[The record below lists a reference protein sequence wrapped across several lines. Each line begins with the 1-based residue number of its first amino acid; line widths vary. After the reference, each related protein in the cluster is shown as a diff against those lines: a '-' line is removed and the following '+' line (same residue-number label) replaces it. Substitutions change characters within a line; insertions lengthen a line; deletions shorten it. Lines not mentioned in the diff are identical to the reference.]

1 MKKMKLTDNEKR
13 DVVKLI
19 EEGKVLPEKYRFL
32 LFDESKQVELTWN
45 GKSDEVTNVVLPF
58 QIIEQIDEPRNE
70 EVKMAQGSFDFAS
83 GRQMAGWTNKL
94 IWGDN
99 KYILSSLKNGP
110 MREEI
115 EKEGG
120 IKLIYIDPPFDV
132 GADFS
137 MNVEIGDDSYEKK
150 PNVLEQLAYRDT
162 WGRGEDSFLSM
173 IYERLVVM
181 KDLLA
186 DDGSIFLHC
195 DWRLNSSLRLIMDE
209 IFLKDNY
216 KNEIIWKR
224 KGGSANPENQ
234 LDNSVDYILWYSKS
248 RDNKVNHQFTKE
260 SEEAKKYINE
270 RFTNEDPDG
279 RKYMT
284 SPIVSPNYRE
294 NLIYE
299 YRGFKPP
306 RNGWS
311 ISKEKMEQWDKDNK
325 LYFPEKGERIYRK
338 IYLDE
343 YLGQPISNIWTDVF
357 KINPM
362 SKERVDYPTQK
373 PETLISRIVELSTNE
388 GDLVADF
395 FSGSGSTAAV
405 SEKLN
410 RKWICSD
417 LGKFAIHTTRKRMIG
432 IQREL
437 KKSGMN
443 WRAFE
448 ILNLGKYQRQHY
460 IYDGKNER
468 DELQIR
474 EKQLREKA
482 FETLILQAYKAISVD
497 GFVTIHGKRS
507 DDFVSLGPINQPLSR
522 NHVEEVIKEC
532 IKNKITSVD
541 ILGFEYEMGLFPTIQ
556 EEAKSK
562 GLRLSYKQIP
572 MEVFD
577 KRAVSKGEVVFHD
590 VAFIEFKPH
599 FNGNNL
605 SIELTDF
612 AVFYNEDNL
621 GTDESLKNGKS
632 KIVVENGQIVEKKKD
647 KNGIISETILTKN
660 WHDWID
666 YWSVDFDYES
676 KPEII
681 KFKTEDGKVEEEW
694 TGNYVFENEWQS
706 FRGKYK
712 DNRLEK
718 LELKSSQREIAK
730 DKTKVAVKVVDIFGN
745 DTMKVLEVKV

>member
-1 MKKMKLTDNEKR
+1 MKSMKLTDNEKR

-83 GRQMAGWTNKL
+83 GRQMTGWTNKL

-137 MNVEIGDDSYEKK
+137 MNVDVGEGSYEKK
-150 PNVLEQLAYRDT
+150 PNVLEHIAYRDT
-162 WGRGEDSFLSM
+162 WGLGADSFLSM
-173 IYERLVVM
+173 IYERLKIM
-181 KDLLA
+181 KELLS
-186 DDGSIFLHC
+186 DDGAIILHC
-195 DWRLNSSLRLIMDE
+195 DYRLNSSLRVVLDE
-209 IFLKDNY
+209 IFGKENFV
-216 KNEIIWKR
+216 NEIIWCYTGPSSVKENLPR
-224 KGGSANPENQ
+224 KHDSILFYKKGKKCTVN
-234 LDNSVDYILWYSKS
+234 LDETRIPYDKATLERRK
-248 RDNKVNHQFTKE
+248 HKE
-260 SEEAKKYINE
+260 STKKGIK
-270 RFTNEDPDG
+270 FSGVEDL
-279 RKYMT
+279 
-284 SPIVSPNYRE
+284 SS
-294 NLIYE
+294 L
-299 YRGFKPP
+299 
-306 RNGWS
+306 
-311 ISKEKMEQWDKDNK
+311 
-325 LYFPEKGERIYRK
+325 EKGK
-338 IYLDE
+338 IAPDWWNDIPSG
-343 YLGQPISNIWTDVF
+343 GQISRTELIG
-357 KINPM
+357 
-362 SKERVDYPTQK
+362 YPTQK
-373 PETLISRIVELSTNE
+373 PEKLLERIIKLASNQE
-388 GDLVADF
+388 DIVADF
-395 FSGSGSTAAV
+395 FNGSGTTSAV
-405 SEKLN
+405 AEKLN

-417 LGKFAIHTTRKRMIG
+417 IGKFSIHATRKRMIG

-437 KKSGMN
+437 KKNQKN

-460 IYDGKNER
+460 VYDGKNER
-468 DELQIR
+468 DEVKAG
-474 EKQLREKA
+474 EKLKKEKE
-482 FETLILQAYKAISVD
+482 FENLIIDAYRATSVS
-497 GFVTIHGKRS
+497 GFMTIHGKKGG
-507 DDFVSLGPINQPLSR
+507 DFVSIGPINQPISR
-522 NHVEEVIKEC
+522 NHVEEVINEC
-532 IKNKITSVD
+532 IKNNITSVD

-577 KRAVSKGEVVFHD
+577 KRAVSKGEVIFHD
-590 VAFIEFKPH
+590 VAHIEFKPH
-599 FNGNNL
+599 FNGRKL
-605 SIELTDF
+605 SVELTDF
-612 AVFYNEDNL
+612 AVFYNEENL
-621 GTDESLKNGKS
+621 NINESLANGKS
-632 KIVVENGQIVEKKKD
+632 KVVVERGQIVEKKKD
-647 KNGIISETILTKN
+647 KEGIISETILTKD

-718 LELKSSQREIAK
+718 LEFKSSEREIAK

>member
-1 MKKMKLTDNEKR
+1 MKLTDNEKR

-83 GRQMAGWTNKL
+83 GRQMTGWTNKL

-110 MREEI
+110 MRSEI

-137 MNVEIGDDSYEKK
+137 MNVEVGDGSYEKK
-150 PNVLEQLAYRDT
+150 PNVLEQFAYRDM
-162 WGRGEDSFLSM
+162 WGMGTDSYLSM
-173 IYERLVVM
+173 IYERLILL
-181 KDLLA
+181 KDLMA
-186 DDGSIFLHC
+186 DNGSIYVHC
-195 DWRLNSSLRLIMDE
+195 DHHI
-209 IFLKDNY
+209 DNRMRGVMEEVFGVD
-216 KNEIIWKR
+216 NFVSHIIWKR
-224 KGGSANPENQ
+224 TGARSQSKFINPVTDSIFFFAKNK
-234 LDNSVDYILWYSKS
+234 DNLLWNSYKTEYSK
-248 RDNKVNHQFTKE
+248 E
-260 SEEAKKYINE
+260 YINKYY
-270 RFTNEDPDG
+270 RNNDNG
-279 RKYMT
+279 RLYQDT
-284 SPIVSPNYRE
+284 S
-294 NLIYE
+294 LIAPGKGYSFE
-299 YRGFKPP
+299 WKGVTKRW
-306 RNGWS
+306 RHN
-311 ISKEKMEQWDKDNK
+311 KEKFQELEADN
-325 LYFPEKGERIYRK
+325 LLHYTSKGVARLKR
-338 IYLDE
+338 YLDE
-343 YLGQPISNIWTDVF
+343 SEGILPQSLWSDISNV
-357 KINPM
+357 N
-362 SKERVDYPTQK
+362 SQSSERLDYPTQK
-373 PETLISRIVELSTNE
+373 PETLIERIIKASSNE
-388 GDLVADF
+388 GDIVLDCFA
-395 FSGSGSTAAV
+395 GSGTTAAV

-417 LGKFAIHTTRKRMIG
+417 LGKFSIHTTRKRMIG

-437 KKSGMN
+437 KKNKKN

-460 IYDGKNER
+460 IFDGKNVR
-468 DELQIR
+468 DEIKTEQRKIK
-474 EKQLREKA
+474 EKE
-482 FETLILQAYKAISVD
+482 FENLILEAYRATSVD
-497 GFVTIHGKRS
+497 GFSTIHGKKGS
-507 DDFVSLGPINQPLSR
+507 DFVSLGPINQPLSR
-522 NHVEEVIKEC
+522 NHVEEVIAEC
-532 IKNKITSVD
+532 LKNNITSVD

-577 KRAVSKGEVVFHD
+577 KTAVSRGEVIFHD

-599 FNGNNL
+599 IDGKKL
-605 SIELTDF
+605 SVELTDF

-621 GTDESLKNGKS
+621 GGDDSLAKGKS
-632 KIVVENGQIVEKKKD
+632 KIVVENGAIVEKKKD
-647 KNGIISETILTKN
+647 KDGIVSETILTN
-660 WHDWID
+660 RWHDWID

-681 KFKTEDGKVEEEW
+681 KFKTEDGRVEEEW

-712 DNRLEK
+712 LNKDERLE
-718 LELKSSQREIAK
+718 LISSEREIAK

>member
-1 MKKMKLTDNEKR
+1 MNLTDNEKR
-13 DVVKLI
+13 DIVKLI
-19 EEGKVLPEKYRFL
+19 EENKNLPEKYRFL

-83 GRQMAGWTNKL
+83 GRQMTGWTNKL

-162 WGRGEDSFLSM
+162 WGLGSDSFLSM
-173 IYERLVVM
+173 IYERLILM

-186 DDGSIFLHC
+186 DDGSIYLHC
-195 DWRLNSSLRLIMDE
+195 DWRMNSNIRVMMDE
-209 IFLKDNY
+209 VFGKDNFC
-216 KNEIIWKR
+216 NEIVWSYQGSWVEPKNYFPRRNNSILFYKKSKNAFFERNFEDDISDSVNFKRWK
-224 KGGSANPENQ
+224 
-234 LDNSVDYILWYSKS
+234 DYIV
-248 RDNKVNHQFTKE
+248 DNKIYGKNMPIHDKRFRVYSEKFKKTHQREISDTDIVYEFTGSVVGSVWNIK
-260 SEEAKKYINE
+260 
-270 RFTNEDPDG
+270 TVDP
-279 RKYMT
+279 K
-284 SPIVSPNYRE
+284 SP
-294 NLIYE
+294 
-299 YRGFKPP
+299 
-306 RNGWS
+306 
-311 ISKEKMEQWDKDNK
+311 
-325 LYFPEKGERIYRK
+325 
-338 IYLDE
+338 E
-343 YLGQPISNIWTDVF
+343 YLF
-357 KINPM
+357 
-362 SKERVDYPTQK
+362 YPTQK
-373 PETLISRIVELSTNE
+373 PLKLIQRIIESSSKENDIVC
-388 GDLVADF
+388 DF
-395 FSGSGSTAAV
+395 FAGSGSTAHAA
-405 SEKLN
+405 ELLN
-410 RKWICSD
+410 RKWICTD
-417 LGKFAIHTTRKRMIG
+417 LGKFSIHTCRKRMIAV
-432 IQREL
+432 QREL
-437 KKSGMN
+437 KESNKN

-468 DELQIR
+468 DEI
-474 EKQLREKA
+474 KLREKKIKEKE
-482 FETLILQAYKAISVD
+482 FENLILEAYKATSID
-497 GFVTIHGKRS
+497 GFATIHGKKGGN
-507 DDFVSLGPINQPLSR
+507 FVSLGPINQPLSR
-522 NHVEEVIKEC
+522 NHVGEVISEC
-532 IKNKITSVD
+532 LKNNITTVD

-590 VAFIEFKPH
+590 VAYIEFKPH
-599 FNGNNL
+599 FKSNKL
-605 SIELTDF
+605 SIELVDF

-621 GTDESLKNGKS
+621 RIDESIKNGKS
-632 KIVVENGQIVEKKKD
+632 KVVVENGQIVEKRKD
-647 KNGIISETILTKN
+647 KEGIVSEKVLTKD

-681 KFKTEDGKVEEEW
+681 KFLTEDGKIEEEW

-712 DNRLEK
+712 FNKGEK
-718 LELKSSQREIAK
+718 LELMSSEVEILK

-745 DTMKVLEVKV
+745 DTMKVLDVKV

>member
-1 MKKMKLTDNEKR
+1 MKLTDNEKR
-13 DVVKLI
+13 DVTKLI

-83 GRQMAGWTNKL
+83 GRQMTGWTNKL

-137 MNVEIGDDSYEKK
+137 MNVDVGEGSYEKK
-150 PNVLEQLAYRDT
+150 PNVLEHIAYRDT
-162 WGRGEDSFLSM
+162 WGKGKDSFLSM
-173 IYERLVVM
+173 IYERLVLM

-186 DDGSIFLHC
+186 DDGSIFVHC
-195 DWRLNSSLRLIMDE
+195 DWRLNSSIKLIMDE
-209 IFLKDNY
+209 IFGVENLI
-216 KNEIIWKR
+216 NEIVWKR
-224 KGGSANPENQ
+224 RGGVLNETHRYGNV
-234 LDNSVDYILWYSKS
+234 VDFILFYSKTNQ
-248 RDNKVNHQFTKE
+248 NKFYPQKTKDDQNTKE
-260 SEEAKKYINE
+260 YIKK
-270 RFTNEDPDG
+270 RFNKTETDG
-279 RKYMT
+279 RKYMLQ
-284 SPIVSPNYRE
+284 PLVNPANRPN
-294 NLIYE
+294 LKYE
-299 YRGFKPP
+299 FKGYKPP
-306 RNGWS
+306 KNGWL
-311 ISKEKMEQWDKDNK
+311 ISKDRMKELEEKN
-325 LYFPEKGERIYRK
+325 LLHFPENKENRISRK
-338 IYLDE
+338 IYEDE
-343 YLGQPISNIWTDVF
+343 YEGQLVNSLWTDIF
-357 KINPM
+357 PINPM
-362 SKERVDYPTQK
+362 SKERIDYPTQK
-373 PETLISRIVELSTNE
+373 PEKLLERIINSSTQE
-388 GDLVADF
+388 GDLIADF
-395 FSGSGSTAAV
+395 FCGSATTAAV

-417 LGKFAIHTTRKRMIG
+417 LGKFSIHASRKRMIG
-432 IQREL
+432 VQREM
-437 KKSGMN
+437 KKKEKN

-460 IYDGKNER
+460 IYDGKEER
-468 DELQIR
+468 DELKQN
-474 EKQLREKA
+474 EKIKKEKE
-482 FETLILQAYKAISVD
+482 FENLILGAYKAISVD
-497 GFVTIHGKRS
+497 GFATIHGKKGS
-507 DDFVSLGPINQPLSR
+507 DFVSLGPINQPLSR
-522 NHVEEVIKEC
+522 NHVEEVITEC
-532 IKNKITSVD
+532 VKNKITSVD

-556 EEAKSK
+556 EEAKAK

-599 FNGNNL
+599 FNGIKL

-647 KNGIISETILTKN
+647 KNGIISETVLTKN

>member
-1 MKKMKLTDNEKR
+1 MKLTDNEKR
-13 DVVKLI
+13 DVTKLI
-19 EEGKVLPEKYRFL
+19 EEGKNLPEKYRFL

-45 GKSDEVTNVVLPF
+45 GKSDEVTNAVLPF

-83 GRQMAGWTNKL
+83 GRQMTGWTNKL

-110 MREEI
+110 MRKEI

-299 YRGFKPP
+299 YKGFKPP

-437 KKSGMN
+437 KKSEMN

-497 GFVTIHGKRS
+497 GFVTIHGKRG

-577 KRAVSKGEVVFHD
+577 KRAVSQGEVVFHD
-590 VAFIEFKPH
+590 VAYIEFKPH
-599 FNGNNL
+599 FNGNKL
-605 SIELTDF
+605 SVELTDF

-621 GTDESLKNGKS
+621 GTDESIKNGKT
-632 KIVVENGQIVEKKKD
+632 KVIVENGQIVEKKKD
-647 KNGIISETILTKN
+647 KDGIISETILTKN

-666 YWSVDFDYES
+666 YWSVDFDFES

-681 KFKTEDGKVEEEW
+681 KFKTEEGKVEEEW

-712 DNRLEK
+712 DNRFEK
-718 LELKSSQREIAK
+718 LELKSSEREIAK

-745 DTMKVLEVKV
+745 DTMKVLEVKI

>member
-1 MKKMKLTDNEKR
+1 MKLTDNEKR

-70 EVKMAQGSFDFAS
+70 EVKMAQGSFNFAS
-83 GRQMAGWTNKL
+83 GRQMTGWTNKL

-132 GADFS
+132 QADFS
-137 MNVEIGDDSYEKK
+137 MDIKIGDGTYSKK
-150 PNVLEQLAYRDT
+150 PNVLEQIAYRDT
-162 WGRGEDSFLSM
+162 WGLGADSFLSM
-173 IYERLVVM
+173 IYERLLLA

-186 DDGSIFLHC
+186 DDGSIFVHC
-195 DWRLNSSLRLIMDE
+195 DYRLSGRMRMLLNEVFGVDLFVNEIIWQGAVGDTSAKNKKFIKSHDTIFAFRKNSNSFIWNDVFQE
-209 IFLKDNY
+209 YSETSKKNY
-216 KNEIIWKR
+216 KNEDSNGKY
-224 KGGSANPENQ
+224 Q
-234 LDNSVDYILWYSKS
+234 LVSVDNPGGGGYKYDLGFGEKSPKNGYRMPKETALKWLEDGILEVKKDTVPRKKSYIGEGV
-248 RDNKVNHQFTKE
+248 RC
-260 SEEAKKYINE
+260 
-270 RFTNEDPDG
+270 
-279 RKYMT
+279 
-284 SPIVSPNYRE
+284 
-294 NLIYE
+294 
-299 YRGFKPP
+299 
-306 RNGWS
+306 
-311 ISKEKMEQWDKDNK
+311 KDV
-325 LYFPEKGERIYRK
+325 
-338 IYLDE
+338 
-343 YLGQPISNIWTDVF
+343 WTDIGSTQGNEF
-357 KINPM
+357 LG
-362 SKERVDYPTQK
+362 YPTQK
-373 PETLISRIVELSTNE
+373 PLKLLERIIQSSSNT
-388 GDLVADF
+388 GDIVLDF
-395 FSGSGSTAAV
+395 FAGSGTTAAV
-405 SEKLN
+405 AEKLN

-417 LGKFAIHTTRKRMIG
+417 IGKFSIHAIRKRMID
-432 IQREL
+432 IQRTQ
-437 KKSGMN
+437 KKEEKD

-460 IYDGKNER
+460 IFDGKTER
-468 DELQIR
+468 DETKQHQKQKK
-474 EKQLREKA
+474 EKE
-482 FETLILQAYKAISVD
+482 FEELILEAYKATYVD
-497 GFVTIHGKRS
+497 GFTTIHGKKGS
-507 DDFVSLGPINQPLSR
+507 EFVSLGPINQPLSR
-522 NHVEEVIKEC
+522 NHVEEVISEC

-541 ILGFEYEMGLFPTIQ
+541 VLGFEYEMGLFPTIQ

-590 VAFIEFKPH
+590 VAYIEFKPH
-599 FNGNNL
+599 FDGRKL
-605 SIELTDF
+605 SVELSDF
-612 AVFYNEDNL
+612 AVFYNEGNVNI
-621 GTDESLKNGKS
+621 DESLANGKS
-632 KIVVENGQIVEKKKD
+632 KVVVENGQIVEKKKD
-647 KNGIISETILTKN
+647 KDGIISETILTTS

-666 YWSVDFDYES
+666 YWSVDFDFES

-681 KFKTEDGKVEEEW
+681 RFKTEDGRIEEEW

-706 FRGKYK
+706 FRGKK
-712 DNRLEK
+712 GNQQ
-718 LELKSSQREIAK
+718 LELMSSEREIVK

>member
-1 MKKMKLTDNEKR
+1 MKLTDNEKR

-45 GKSDEVTNVVLPF
+45 GKSDEITNAVLPF

-83 GRQMAGWTNKL
+83 GRQMTGWTNKL

-437 KKSGMN
+437 KKSEMN

-577 KRAVSKGEVVFHD
+577 KRAVSQGEVVFHD
-590 VAFIEFKPH
+590 VAYIEFKPH
-599 FNGNNL
+599 FNGNKL
-605 SIELTDF
+605 SVELTDF
-612 AVFYNEDNL
+612 AVFYNEDNI
-621 GTDESLKNGKS
+621 GTDESIKNGKT
-632 KIVVENGQIVEKKKD
+632 KVIVENGQIVEKKKD
-647 KNGIISETILTKN
+647 KDGIISETILTKN

-666 YWSVDFDYES
+666 YWSVDFDFES

-681 KFKTEDGKVEEEW
+681 KFKTEEGKVEEEW

-712 DNRLEK
+712 DNRFEK
-718 LELKSSQREIAK
+718 LDLKSSEREIAK

>member
-1 MKKMKLTDNEKR
+1 MKLTDNEKR

-32 LFDESKQVELTWN
+32 LFDESKQVELAWN

-70 EVKMAQGSFDFAS
+70 EVKMPQGSFDFAS
-83 GRQMAGWTNKL
+83 GRQMTGWTNKL

-137 MNVEIGDDSYEKK
+137 MDVEIGDGSYEKK
-150 PNVLEQLAYRDT
+150 PNVLEQIAYRDT
-162 WGRGEDSFLSM
+162 WGLGQDSFLSM
-173 IYERLVVM
+173 IYERLILM

-186 DDGSIFLHC
+186 DDGTIFVHC
-195 DWRLNSSLRLIMDE
+195 DWRLTAKIKLVLDDVFDE
-209 IFLKDNY
+209 KNQL
-216 KNEIIWKR
+216 NEIIWCFSQGAKSKR
-224 KGGSANPENQ
+224 MFARKHNTIHSYAKNLERNFFNPDEIKIEMKSGKSSFGGRLEK
-234 LDNSVDYILWYSKS
+234 D
-248 RDNKVNHQFTKE
+248 E
-260 SEEAKKYINE
+260 
-270 RFTNEDPDG
+270 DG
-279 RKYMT
+279 R
-284 SPIVSPNYRE
+284 
-294 NLIYE
+294 E
-299 YRGFKPP
+299 YRLVYG
-306 RNGWS
+306 
-311 ISKEKMEQWDKDNK
+311 SKNS
-325 LYFPEKGERIYRK
+325 KGETKYYK
-338 IYLDE
+338 YYLDE
-343 YLGQPISNIWTDVF
+343 GKIPEDYWTD
-357 KINPM
+357 IN
-362 SKERVDYPTQK
+362 SIQSGKDERTNYPTQK
-373 PETLISRIVELSTNE
+373 PEMLLERIIKSATSE
-388 GDLVADF
+388 GDIVADF
-395 FSGSGSTAAV
+395 FSGSGTTAAV
-405 SEKLN
+405 SEKTN

-417 LGKFAIHTTRKRMIG
+417 LGKFSIHTTRKRMIG
-432 IQREL
+432 VQREL
-437 KKSGMN
+437 KKNEKN

-460 IYDGKNER
+460 VYDGKETR
-468 DELQIR
+468 DEIAITEKKQK
-474 EKQLREKA
+474 EKQ
-482 FETLILQAYKAISVD
+482 FENLILDAYKAISIN
-497 GFVTIHGKRS
+497 GFKTIHGKKGEAL
-507 DDFVSLGPINQPLSR
+507 VSLGPINQPLSR
-522 NHVEEVIKEC
+522 NHVEEVIEEC
-532 IKNKITSVD
+532 IKNSITSVD

-556 EEAKSK
+556 EEARNK

-577 KRAVSKGEVVFHD
+577 KRAVSKGEVIFHD
-590 VAFIEFKPH
+590 IAYIEFKPH
-599 FNGNNL
+599 FKGNEL

-612 AVFYNEDNL
+612 AVFYNEGNF
-621 GTDESLKNGKS
+621 GIDESLANGKS

-647 KNGIISETILTKN
+647 SNGVIAETVLTKD

-666 YWSVDFDYES
+666 YWSIDFDFES
-676 KPEII
+676 KPEIV

-712 DNRLEK
+712 INKGEK
-718 LELKSSQREIAK
+718 LQLKSSSREISK
-730 DKTKVAVKVVDIFGN
+730 NKTKVAVKVVDIFGN

>member
-1 MKKMKLTDNEKR
+1 MKLTDNEKR

-83 GRQMAGWTNKL
+83 GRQMTGWTNKL

-137 MNVEIGDDSYEKK
+137 MNVDVGEGSYEKK
-150 PNVLEQLAYRDT
+150 PNVLEHIAYRDT
-162 WGRGEDSFLSM
+162 WGLGQDSFLSM
-173 IYERLVVM
+173 LYERLNLM

-186 DDGSIFLHC
+186 DDGSIYVQI
-195 DWRLNSSLRLIMDE
+195 DWRLNSSIRLLLDE
-209 IFLKDNY
+209 IIGKDLFKSEINWEHQGSWVEP
-216 KNEIIWKR
+216 KNNFPKR
-224 KGGSANPENQ
+224 SQ
-234 LDNSVDYILWYSKS
+234 QILFYSKTDKYTFN
-248 RDNKVNHQFTKE
+248 RVY
-260 SEEAKKYINE
+260 EEIKTSKGVVQRWKNYI
-270 RFTNEDPDG
+270 
-279 RKYMT
+279 
-284 SPIVSPNYRE
+284 
-294 NLIYE
+294 
-299 YRGFKPP
+299 
-306 RNGWS
+306 
-311 ISKEKMEQWDKDNK
+311 KDNK
-325 LYFPEKGERIYRK
+325 IFADNAPYHDGKFQPYVNKFIKENDREPSDKDVIVEFKGRPVGDSWYIPN
-338 IYLDE
+338 LN
-343 YLGQPISNIWTDVF
+343 PISSENC
-357 KINPM
+357 
-362 SKERVDYPTQK
+362 RYPTQK
-373 PETLISRIVELSTNE
+373 PEELIERIIKTSSNE
-388 GDLVADF
+388 GDIVADF
-395 FSGSGSTAAV
+395 FCGSGTTAAV

-417 LGKFAIHTTRKRMIG
+417 LGKFSIHTTRKRMIG
-432 IQREL
+432 VQREL
-437 KKSGMN
+437 KKDERD

-448 ILNLGKYQRQHY
+448 ILNLGKYQRKHY
-460 IYDGKNER
+460 IYDEKNER
-468 DELQIR
+468 DESKKY
-474 EKQLREKA
+474 EKAEKEKA
-482 FETLILQAYKAISVD
+482 FENLILEAYKATSID
-497 GFVTIHGKRS
+497 GFRTIHGKKGG
-507 DDFVSLGPINQPLSR
+507 DFVSLGPINQPLSR
-522 NHVEEVIKEC
+522 NHVEEVINEC
-532 IKNKITSVD
+532 VINNITSVD

-577 KRAVSKGEVVFHD
+577 KRAVSKGEVIFHD

-599 FNGNNL
+599 FNSNKL
-605 SIELTDF
+605 HIELTDF

-621 GTDESLKNGKS
+621 GTDETIKNGKS
-632 KIVVENGQIVEKKKD
+632 KIIVEKGQIVEKKKD
-647 KNGIISETILTKN
+647 KNGIISESILTKD

-712 DNRLEK
+712 LNKGEK
-718 LELKSSQREIAK
+718 LELKSAEREIAK

>member
-1 MKKMKLTDNEKR
+1 MKLTDNEKR

-83 GRQMAGWTNKL
+83 GRQMTGWTNKL

-137 MNVEIGDDSYEKK
+137 MNVEIGDGTYEKR
-150 PNVLEQLAYRDT
+150 PNVLEHIAYRDT
-162 WGRGEDSFLSM
+162 WGLGDDSFLAM
-173 IYERLVVM
+173 LYERLNLM
-181 KDLLA
+181 RDLLS
-186 DDGSIFLHC
+186 DDGCIYIHC
-195 DWRLNSSLRLIMDE
+195 DWRLNSKVRLLLDD
-209 IFLKDNY
+209 IFGADNFL
-216 KNEIIWKR
+216 NEIIWAYRGMSISTSHFTR
-224 KGGSANPENQ
+224 KH
-234 LDNSVDYILWYSKS
+234 DNIFLYKK
-248 RDNKVNHQFTKE
+248 NNNHTFNWEEITEPFTE
-260 SEEAKKYINE
+260 TTIKKYKHQ
-270 RFTNEDPDG
+270 DKDG
-279 RKYMT
+279 RKFRLHGRNIKG
-284 SPIVSPNYRE
+284 SPIHNHTD
-294 NLIYE
+294 ID
-299 YRGFKPP
+299 
-306 RNGWS
+306 
-311 ISKEKMEQWDKDNK
+311 ISWLEKE
-325 LYFPEKGERIYRK
+325 PELCRVD
-338 IYLDE
+338 YLDE
-343 YLGQPISNIWTDVF
+343 KKGVKPRDWIVMDYNNIW
-357 KINPM
+357 
-362 SKERVDYPTQK
+362 SSERMGYPTQK
-373 PETLISRIVELSTNE
+373 PEALIEKFIKASSNE

-395 FSGSGSTAAV
+395 FCGSGTTAAV
-405 SEKLN
+405 SERLN

-417 LGKFAIHTTRKRMIG
+417 LGKFSIHTSRKRMIG
-432 IQREL
+432 VQREL
-437 KKSGMN
+437 KKKERD

-460 IYDGKNER
+460 VYDGKNER
-468 DELQIR
+468 DKIKITERLKK
-474 EKQLREKA
+474 EKE
-482 FETLILQAYKAISVD
+482 FENLILEAYKAISID
-497 GFVTIHGKRS
+497 GFATIHGKKGS
-507 DDFVSLGPINQPLSR
+507 DFISLGPINQPLSR
-522 NHVEEVIKEC
+522 NHVEEVIAEC
-532 IKNKITSVD
+532 VKNKITSVD

-572 MEVFD
+572 MDVFD
-577 KRAVSKGEVVFHD
+577 KRAVSKGEVIFHD
-590 VAFIEFKPH
+590 VAYIEFKPH
-599 FNGNNL
+599 FKGNKL
-605 SIELTDF
+605 SVELTDF

-621 GTDESLKNGKS
+621 GIDESLKNGKS
-632 KIVVENGQIVEKKKD
+632 KIIVENGQIVEKKKD
-647 KNGIISETILTKN
+647 KDGIISENVLTKN

-712 DNRLEK
+712 ENRLEK
-718 LELKSSQREIAK
+718 LELMSSEREIAK